1 MRGSAAR
8 ALLPALVVL
17 ALVGV
22 VAVAARGST
31 SEGNAGV
38 RPPSATVLDTI
49 LSLGLLAA
57 VVGAVLLAYGLTQR
71 KAIAAEIA
79 TGRYRR
85 TSVVGYIAFFAVLMA
100 ITYWRLRSWHV
111 KPADAESNPAFP
123 GLAPRPGLPADAS
136 ETTYRPQFA
145 WLPVAVVI
153 GLAALAAV
161 AYVVANRRAR
171 LTGRAA
177 EALSEQLAD
186 VLDETLDDLRAEKD
200 PRRAVIAAYA
210 RLERVFA
217 ANGSG
222 RRPAETPEEYLGRV
236 LGDLTVDGGAV
247 RRLTE
252 LFSQA
257 KFSQHVVNTAMK
269 EEAIEALAQVR
280 DELREA
286 AADREAAQTAA
297 LAGPTGARS

>member
-8 ALLPALVVL
+8 ALLPVLGVL

-22 VAVAARGST
+22 VAIASRGST

-38 RPPSATVLDTI
+38 RPPSATLLDTI
-49 LSLGLLAA
+49 LSLGLLA
-57 VVGAVLLAYGLTQR
+57 VVLGAVLLAYGLMQR

-100 ITYWRLRSWHV
+100 VTYWRLRAWQV
-111 KPADAESNPAFP
+111 KPADEQSNPAFP

-136 ETTYRPQFA
+136 ETTYHPQFA
-145 WLPVAVVI
+145 WLPVAIVI
-153 GLAALAAV
+153 GLAATAAV

-171 LTGRAA
+171 LTGTAP

-186 VLDETLDDLRAEKD
+186 VLDETLDDLRDEKD

-210 RLERVFA
+210 RLERVLA

-236 LGDLTVDGGAV
+236 LGDLTISGGSV

-252 LFSQA
+252 LFLQA

-269 EEAIEALAQVR
+269 EEAIEALVQVR

-286 AADREAAQTAA
+286 AAASEAAQTTA
-297 LAGPTGARS
+297 LAGATGAGS